1 MGTVMHGNEI
11 RNNQLVFLKSQK
23 APGICDKI
31 KNFHSLKKF
40 QRKISS
46 QAVTNFT
53 QICTV
58 RIEPDRSMSLRKKG
72 TNTAL
77 KKRLILLLTLLL
89 LSRLGVYVPLSSK
102 IDITAFTGAIK
113 SEWGVG
119 YIDALTGGS
128 ISKASIFSLGI
139 VPFIN
144 ASIVMQILT
153 SLIPN
158 LKKLSQDEGVA
169 GRRKFLQYQKLLTLS
184 FALFLALGQ
193 LNYIRPFVT
202 ECSIYWIFENSIVLA
217 TGAII
222 LTFLSEEI
230 DKLKLGNGTSL
241 LIFSNILSTLPSF
254 AEFELDEVSAT
265 LLKNIFLL
273 IGSFMLAIL
282 GIVYVQ
288 EAEMKIPINY
298 TSRFYSEQTEMDT
311 KSFLPLKVNATGVM
325 PIIFAS
331 SILAL
336 PEVFSR
342 LTDIRLIKNISTT
355 LNASNS
361 VYGFYALVFIFLF
374 NYLYTLL
381 QLDPCTVS

>member
-1 MGTVMHGNEI
+1 MGTINM
-11 RNNQLVFLKSQK
+11 QLKNIHVRLQMLKLRQISESK
-23 APGICDKI
+23 TLFRPITT
-31 KNFHSLKKF
+31 F
-40 QRKISS
+40 QRKISRN
-46 QAVTNFT
+46 AVKKFP
-53 QICTV
+53 QSYSVYSEI
-58 RIEPDRSMSLRKKG
+58 DRTIIFKKKG
-72 TNTAL
+72 TSLAL
-77 KKRLILLLTLLL
+77 KKRLILLLTFLL

-102 IDITAFTGAIK
+102 IDITAFIGAIK

-128 ISKASIFSLGI
+128 INKASLFSLGI

-144 ASIVMQILT
+144 ASIVMQIMA
-153 SLIPN
+153 SLIPS
-158 LKKLSQDEGVA
+158 LKKLSQDEGVS